1 MAAARENA
9 KAFEDKKTQ
18 EASGKVEEM
27 ISKANE
33 AIELERKKM
42 LTEVR
47 EEVTRLV
54 VNTSSKV
61 LSKELSDDEKSRFS
75 KSATEELSSV
85 GS

>member
-27 ISKANE
+27 ISKAKE